1 MFCKIKISRYFVT
14 FIIYD
19 RIPMIFKDH
28 VSFHPSTLQPPR
40 FGTLQPPKLYRFIHP
55 KSTLQPPKFD
65 TLHPQWEFFNSKKT
79 SKNEK

>member
-1 MFCKIKISRYFVT
+1 MQITTHC
-14 FIIYD
+14 
-19 RIPMIFKDH
+19 
-28 VSFHPSTLQPPR
+28 SFAASLFNQKSSTKMSFRHRQSNNEHTLAPR

-79 SKNEK
+79 FKK